1 MPYIKG
7 QTLDEIIKND
17 IYDVNTIKNIFKK
30 ILETI
35 EKINNQKLNIS
46 IGDLHEKNIII
57 DDKLNLHFI
66 DIDSYKVENIEFGS
80 KYLYKLENTNQ
91 SVNTDRYCL
100 MIMILNYLMNN
111 KNTLFTDLNEYEKD
125 NYLKKFSKKEIK
137 LINQLNYKKEF
148 KLSSK
153 DIDLLFK
160 NHNNKRYIKEE
171 SICDISDKELQSLI
185 QNIKQRV
192 RSI

>member
-1 MPYIKG
+1 
-7 QTLDEIIKND
+7 
-17 IYDVNTIKNIFKK
+17 
-30 ILETI
+30 
-35 EKINNQKLNIS
+35 
-46 IGDLHEKNIII
+46 
-57 DDKLNLHFI
+57 
-66 DIDSYKVENIEFGS
+66 
-80 KYLYKLENTNQ
+80 
-91 SVNTDRYCL
+91 
-100 MIMILNYLMNN
+100 MNN

-171 SICDISDKELQSLI
+171 SIYDISDKELQSLI